1 MYNNINKIEKNNKLV
16 SRTVVFISMILIV
29 SIIATFLIIYINM
42 KINTNRITGLNY
54 ITEIFVYICTIP
66 IIYFYAKK
74 NRIKCNYSPGK
85 GNIKAHNF
93 FLLIAICFTLYII
106 ISNINTFFINLI
118 PSKGKEIIDPSI
130 YTINN
135 NNLLYYFIISGI
147 IGPIYEELIFR
158 KIILMRFRQYGDM
171 VSIIVSSLFFSL
183 FHCNI
188 SQFLFAFM
196 IGLMLGYICI
206 KYNRIVYS
214 IIIHSF
220 INILVGL
227 SYINTI
233 FIANNSHK
241 EFRGIYSSSIIILF
255 LIGLVQL
262 IKRKQEIKAYI
273 STIRINFKEII
284 YLFINKYNIILILVV
299 IIGTYINTV

>member
-74 NRIKCNYSPGK
+74 
-85 GNIKAHNF
+85 
-93 FLLIAICFTLYII
+93 
-106 ISNINTFFINLI
+106 NINTFFINLI